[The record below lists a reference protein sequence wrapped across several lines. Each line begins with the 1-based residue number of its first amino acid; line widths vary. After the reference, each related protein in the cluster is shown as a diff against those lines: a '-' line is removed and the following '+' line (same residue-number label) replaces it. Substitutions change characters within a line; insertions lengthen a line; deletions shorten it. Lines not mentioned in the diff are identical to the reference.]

1 MLCFESEILMMKINV
16 RQFSWANVSLE
27 YAENTQIISSRCND
41 NYFAEK
47 KLCLPNNSNSRDTI
61 EITWKIDIGAV
72 WFFWAMKEAF
82 NQQKQRDL
90 CGNWQASHLV
100 FQRRKKRRRTIILLP
115 SACDC
120 LTGAQLA
127 RTNDERGRG
136 EERQRRKQIDREQ
149 ERLTMREN
157 P

>member
-1 MLCFESEILMMKINV
+1 
-16 RQFSWANVSLE
+16 
-27 YAENTQIISSRCND
+27 
-41 NYFAEK
+41 
-47 KLCLPNNSNSRDTI
+47 
-61 EITWKIDIGAV
+61 
-72 WFFWAMKEAF
+72 MKEAF